1 MPANPIIPWYKHWTF
16 LSTSSLNPASICIGY
31 QVEKE
36 RRGTMGKTKKSKEK
50 SDAKEK
56 TSETKN
62 KMLMIAGGILVIVAI
77 VAVAAYFL
85 LMPGSGGS
93 PGDKSVIT
101 GAGTGP
107 AAAIGDSVA
116 VFYTGMF
123 TNGTVFDSNVNVTP
137 ITFTV
142 GSHQVIPGFENALV
156 GMKAG
161 QTKTVHIPVESAY
174 GSYKPEYIHVIN
186 RTGSL
191 ATMELAEGA
200 MLTYRNPST
209 NTMSM
214 VKILNVT
221 PYTVTVDGNSPLA
234 GESLTFTIQLVS
246 VN

>member
-1 MPANPIIPWYKHWTF
+1 
-16 LSTSSLNPASICIGY
+16 
-31 QVEKE
+31 
-36 RRGTMGKTKKSKEK
+36 MGKTKKSKEK
-50 SDAKEK
+50 SDTKDES
-56 TSETKN
+56 TDTKN
-62 KMLMIAGGILVIVAI
+62 KTLMIAGGIIVIVAI

-85 LMPGSGGS
+85 LMPGTNGS
-93 PGDKSVIT
+93 PGIESVIT
-101 GAGTGP
+101 GTGTGP
-107 AAAIGDSVA
+107 AAAVGNSVS

-123 TNGTVFDSNVNVTP
+123 SNGSAFDSNVNGTP

-161 QTKTVHIPVESAY
+161 QTKTVHIPVDQAY
-174 GSYKPEYIHVIN
+174 GPYKPEYIHVIN

-191 ATMELAEGA
+191 ATMELTEGA

-221 PYTVTVDGNSPLA
+221 MGTVTVDGNSPLA
-234 GESLTFTIQLVS
+234 GEPLTFTIQLVS

>member
-1 MPANPIIPWYKHWTF
+1 
-16 LSTSSLNPASICIGY
+16 
-31 QVEKE
+31 
-36 RRGTMGKTKKSKEK
+36 MGKTKKSKEK
-50 SDAKEK
+50 SDTKEK
-56 TSETKN
+56 STDTKN
-62 KMLMIAGGILVIVAI
+62 KTLMIAGGIIVIVAI
-77 VAVAAYFL
+77 IAVAVYFL
-85 LMPGSGGS
+85 LMPGSSGS
-93 PGDKSVIT
+93 PGGESVIT
-101 GAGTGP
+101 GTGTGP
-107 AAAIGDSVA
+107 SAALGNSVS

-123 TNGTVFDSNVNVTP
+123 TNGSVFDSNVNGTP

-161 QTKTVHIPVESAY
+161 QTKTVHIPVELAY
-174 GSYKPEYIHVIN
+174 GPYKPEYIHVIN

-191 ATMELAEGA
+191 ATMELTEGA

-221 PYTVTVDGNSPLA
+221 PDTVTVDGNSPLA
-234 GESLTFTIQLVS
+234 GEPLTFTVQLVS